1 VESTVIRDTANP
13 QELLLDQ
20 QIARLKAGR
29 FAPRCFPKE
38 LVERFEDT
46 VGALRALRMSRDG
59 LLIILIYN
67 LFLIGDYQAMPQR
80 IWLAV
85 FLRTCIFTP
94 VALLIYGVLRRE
106 PSARVR
112 EGAIVVLAGV
122 AATCAVIL
130 YWHVSDQISTHASV
144 SLMLILLVTNIV
156 MRLRFNYAIASML
169 FCNFTSI
176 AFLVKDPFLQPIE
189 KVHMGGLVFWGGVF
203 ILIANYSLEREERL
217 SYLLLRSNELK
228 RVELSEANREL
239 ELISTHD
246 PMTQLANRSAF
257 EKEFE
262 VLWGHAAQTRQPLSA
277 VMIDIDH
284 FKIVND
290 TQGHLYGDEVIKRV
304 ALLIQQ
310 ALRGKDDF
318 AARYGGEEFVL
329 LLPGA
334 SLESAMK
341 VAERIRQLIK
351 MAGSPAPSHPV
362 PQPEL
367 GLWTTVSCG
376 VASAQN
382 VEGIDRRRL
391 LLAADT
397 ALYAAKAEG
406 RNRVCA
412 APLLEAAW
420 QHKGYE

>member
-1 VESTVIRDTANP
+1 MVRDTANP

-20 QIARLKAGR
+20 QVGRLKNGR
-29 FAPRCFPKE
+29 FAPLRFSQE
-38 LVERFEDT
+38 LEAQFERT
-46 VGALRALRMSRDG
+46 VGGSRALRMSRDG

-67 LFLIGDYQAMPQR
+67 LFLISDYQVMPHR

-85 FLRTCIFTP
+85 LLRTCVFTP
-94 VALLIYGVLRRE
+94 IAFVIYAVLRRE
-106 PSARVR
+106 PSAFVR
-112 EGAIVVLAGV
+112 EGSIVVLSGV

-130 YWHVSDQISTHASV
+130 YWRVNDQISTHAPV
-144 SLMLILLVTNIV
+144 SLMLILLVSNIV
-156 MRLRFNYAIASML
+156 MRLRFSYAIASML
-169 FCNFTSI
+169 FCNLTSI

-217 SYLLLRSNELK
+217 AYLLLRSNELK

-262 VLWGHAAQTRQPLSA
+262 VLWNHAAQTRQPISA

-362 PQPEL
+362 PQPEI

-376 VASAQN
+376 VASAQD

-397 ALYAAKAEG
+397 ALYTAKAEG

-412 APLLEAAW
+412 APLLEPVSW
-420 QHKGYE
+420 QRKGYE